1 MTHPFVAVACAM
13 TLCALSPTTASSEV
27 RPTPQPP
34 PSHFAITNAH
44 VVPVDRPAFDG
55 MVIVKDGKI
64 TYAGKPIDLPA
75 GATPINA
82 EGGWLVPGFVD
93 PHSHMGVY
101 PFPGVEANS
110 DGNEAS
116 DPITP
121 QVRTLDAIH
130 LEDPAFAMAL
140 TGGITTAFIIPGSAN
155 LIGGQ
160 GSVIK
165 LLPGASLEERVLLSP
180 GGMKMA
186 LGENPKRTYG
196 GRGQL
201 PATRM
206 GVAAGLRQAF
216 VDGQNYKQKWDK
228 YETDT
233 AEYKNKHATWED
245 DPARDV
251 AKEPSPPDPP
261 GMDLKLE
268 ALKDILER
276 KIPVHIHCHRADDML
291 TAIRLRDEFGFDL
304 AALHHATEG
313 YLILDELKAAKV
325 PLVQFATYWAGAK
338 IELDN
343 MTPKNP
349 GICHAAGL
357 TVALHT
363 DHPVVSQVYFR
374 DEGALAVASGMPH
387 DAALRAMTL
396 TPAEILRI
404 DHKVGSITV
413 GKDAD
418 LVLFSGDPLDIQK
431 QVKKVW
437 INGQPVYDRE
447 HGGVIG
453 GLNPPEG
460 GMPWLSDRPWC

>member
-1 MTHPFVAVACAM
+1 MRCPLIPALLVAVLTCC
-13 TLCALSPTTASSEV
+13 TLAPATGAPPSPTGTL
-27 RPTPQPP
+27 
-34 PSHFAITNAH
+34 AIVNAH
-44 VVPVDRPAFDG
+44 VVPVDRAPFNGTVLVEA
-55 MVIVKDGKI
+55 GKI
-64 TYAGKPIDLPA
+64 TRLGPGVTVPGGVPVVDAK
-75 GATPINA
+75 
-82 EGGWLVPGFVD
+82 GGWLVPGFVD

-121 QVRTLDAIH
+121 QVRTIDAIH
-130 LEDPAFAMAL
+130 LEDPAFGLAL
-140 TGGITTAFIIPGSAN
+140 SGGVTSAFIIPGSAN

-165 LLPGASLEERVLLSP
+165 LIPGASVEERVVLSP
-180 GGMKMA
+180 AGMKMA

-216 VDGQNYKQKWDK
+216 TDGQNYQAKWDK
-228 YETDT
+228 YTRDQ
-233 AEYKNKHATWED
+233 AEYERKHAEWEAQAD
-245 DPARDV
+245 RDPD
-251 AKEPSPPDPP
+251 KEPKAPDLPDK
-261 GMDLKLE
+261 DLKLE
-268 ALKDILER
+268 AIKAVLER
-276 KIPVHIHCHRADDML
+276 RIPAHIHCHRADDML

-313 YLILDELKAAKV
+313 YLILDQLKDAQV
-325 PLVQFATYWAGAK
+325 PVVQFATYWAGAK

-343 MTPKNP
+343 MTPRNP
-349 GICHAAGL
+349 GLCHAAGL

-363 DHPVVSQVYFR
+363 DHPVVNQEYFR
-374 DEGALAVASGMPH
+374 DEAALAMASGMPH

-404 DHKVGSITV
+404 DDRVGSITA

-418 LVLFSGDPLDIQK
+418 LVLFSGDPLDIQ
-431 QVKKVW
+431 QRAMFVW
-437 INGQPVYDRE
+437 IDGKLVYDRA

-453 GLNPPEG
+453 APNPPEG
-460 GMPWLSDRPWC
+460 GMPWFGDRPW